1 MTNLR
6 NYVFQNLAL
15 PSRILSSSKI
25 AKVERNSKFEKLRF
39 SEFGIAEPPPIFFKD
54 GKSRAQWQNK
64 EPPFFKFWYIQSA
77 SCLMKIYRKAIAPTN
92 HINLV
97 PSNLSLPTSILY
109 NPNNIIKFVQQQS
122 SKPLF
127 FLSSPPLSLIPIDW
141 LCFRTLIN
149 AILFFPNVPNMPHF
163 QIITTFR
170 FSVSVSHYTPKNK
183 RVFASRL
190 SIDRKYANFECLV

>member
-25 AKVERNSKFEKLRF
+25 AKGERNDKIKKRSFYRF
-39 SEFGIAEPPPIFFKD
+39 AIAEPPPIFLKD
-54 GKSRAQWQNK
+54 SKGRAQWQNK

-97 PSNLSLPTSILY
+97 PPNLSLPTFLLY
-109 NPNNIIKFVQQQS
+109 NPNNSIKFVQQQS
-122 SKPLF
+122 SKPFF
-127 FLSSPPLSLIPIDW
+127 FLSSPPLSLIPIDR
-141 LCFRTLIN
+141 LRFCSLIN
-149 AILFFPNVPNMPHF
+149 AILFFPNDPNIPHF

-170 FSVSVSHYTPKNK
+170 FS
-183 RVFASRL
+183 RL
-190 SIDRKYANFECLV
+190 SFPLYPKK